1 MILLAKKGNHV
12 GCAIL
17 KDSHAFFA
25 LIWKRKSWEKSVP
38 KNPHA
43 EKEENLHG
51 KFKNIRIPMP
61 KRSWGIALFPNN
73 HVFLLKNSHGESHLF
88 QIAMFYLL

>member
-1 MILLAKKGNHV
+1 MWDVRFLKIPMPFSALSGKK
-12 GCAIL
+12 
-17 KDSHAFFA
+17 
-25 LIWKRKSWEKSVP
+25 KSWEKRVP

-61 KRSWGIALFPNN
+61 KKSWGIALFPNS
-73 HVFLLKNSHGESHLF
+73 HVFLLENSHGESYLF
-88 QIAMFYLL
+88 QIAMIYLL